1 MDNYLLELF
10 WQYRLANLYDAL
22 ARKDNNTQAVSN
34 SSASQT
40 TEQPTTAKSN
50 TSFADIIKQASE
62 KYGVSE
68 QVISAVIKQE
78 SGFNARAVSQCGA
91 QGLMQ
96 LMPRTAAG
104 LGVKDAFNPEENIMA
119 GTKYLK
125 EKLDEFGGSL
135 EMALAAY
142 NAGSGAVRRYQGVPP
157 YKETQKYVTRIMNNL
172 ERTV

>member
-10 WQYRLANLYDAL
+10 WQYRIANLYDAL
-22 ARKDNNTQAVSN
+22 ARKDNTLATNP
-34 SSASQT
+34 SSP
-40 TEQPTTAKSN
+40 EPTSAPSDTAKSSP
-50 TSFADIIKQASE
+50 SFAEIIQKAST

-78 SGFNARAVSQCGA
+78 SGFDAQAVSHCGA

-125 EKLDEFGGSL
+125 QKLDEFGGNL

-142 NAGSGAVRRYQGVPP
+142 NAGSGAVRRHHGVPP
-157 YKETQKYVTRIMNNL
+157 YKETQNYVARVIKNV

>member
-22 ARKDNNTQAVSN
+22 ARKDDTQTVSN
-34 SSASQT
+34 SSAGQASA
-40 TEQPTTAKSN
+40 QPAATKPN
-50 TSFADIIKQASE
+50 TSFAEIIKQASE
-62 KYGVSE
+62 KYGVGE
-68 QVISAVIKQE
+68 EVISAVIKQE

-125 EKLDEFGGSL
+125 QKLDEFGGNL

-157 YKETQKYVTRIMNNL
+157 YQETQKYVARIINNL